1 MSNSQEE
8 PLDVELSGSAGQ
20 PEGIV
25 ALLEQTATFMR
36 EIDEGRYDIEIHIQ
50 EVRRDD

>member
-1 MSNSQEE
+1 MNSTDE
-8 PLDVELSGSAGQ
+8 PLDAELSGSAGQ

-36 EIDEGRYDIEIHIQ
+36 EIESGRYDIEIHIQ
-50 EVRRDD
+50 EVRRDE